1 MGNAAGAVTG
11 PGRTT
16 APCGSRR
23 VIAPRPLRGRA
34 LTGSIATAAC
44 QGHSGEH
51 YGHSTGTPP
60 GFPWHART
68 DGHATGRTTRWR
80 VSNSKVTRNL
90 RKTSSPG
97 SPSARKPP
105 GRSATATS
113 LTEIIIPPNA
123 SRPPRSAVNADK
135 VAPLPR
141 TLQVVPQPLR
151 GCHTHRGDQ
160 RPGIDEQRTRHFGR
174 KRDHDD
180 GHAVTRHKGYPV
192 RVVPGQNTI
201 TASESGSVT
210 GPAKKTAV
218 RTPGCARAKANS
230 SA

>member
-1 MGNAAGAVTG
+1 MG
-11 PGRTT
+11 T
-16 APCGSRR
+16 APERPRDFRGMR
-23 VIAPRPLRGRA
+23 APMV
-34 LTGSIATAAC
+34 
-44 QGHSGEH
+44 
-51 YGHSTGTPP
+51 TPP
-60 GFPWHART
+60 GGRQGGG
-68 DGHATGRTTRWR
+68 GHSEPPQDIQPEESVCPEATRQVGNGHLADRDHHPTQREPAGIDNGNT
-80 VSNSKVTRNL
+80 
-90 RKTSSPG
+90 PQ
-97 SPSARKPP
+97 
-105 GRSATATS
+105 
-113 LTEIIIPPNA
+113 
-123 SRPPRSAVNADK
+123 SAVNADK

-160 RPGIDEQRTRHFGR
+160 CAGVDEQRTRHFGR

-180 GHAVTRHKGYPV
+180 GHAVSRHKGYPV